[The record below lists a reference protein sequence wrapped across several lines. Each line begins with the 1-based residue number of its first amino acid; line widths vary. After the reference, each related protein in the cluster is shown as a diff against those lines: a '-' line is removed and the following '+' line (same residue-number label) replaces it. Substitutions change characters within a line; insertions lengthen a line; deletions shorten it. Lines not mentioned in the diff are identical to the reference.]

1 MLQVGLIGLGAD
13 WEGRTRPA
21 IEKLRHRLE
30 VRSVYAPVLPQ
41 AEQAAAELGCRVAQG
56 LLSLIERDDLRA
68 LLVFDGAWYGGIPA
82 QFACRAG
89 KPMFLAGSL
98 LDHLALADPLRQRTA
113 DSGVTVMPAFGH
125 RYTPATSRLRELIA
139 TRLGKPKNIRVTAYI
154 PVTSDIDFQATHAAT
169 RNALATAIDWCTCVV
184 GSGSAS
190 VRENTEPQRLYT
202 QLEFRRTG
210 SEGPSSVAS
219 IHVADVACRTGEV
232 RVADTS
238 PVRFHVDIDCADGRA
253 CVDGPV
259 NLTWEAGGEQHT
271 ESLSADRPELEVM
284 LDHFSRRAVGGLIPV
299 PTLDD
304 VCRAFELADAVLRGI
319 T

>member
-13 WEGRTRPA
+13 WEVRTRPA
-21 IEKLRHRLE
+21 IEKLRQRLE

-41 AEQAAAELGCRVAQG
+41 AEQAAAELGCSVAQG

-68 LLVFDGAWYGGIPA
+68 LLVFDAAWYGRIPA
-82 QFACRAG
+82 QFACQAG
-89 KPMFLAGSL
+89 KAIFLAGSL
-98 LDHLALADPLRQRTA
+98 LDHLAVANPLRQHTA
-113 DSGVTVMPAFGH
+113 ESGVTVMPAFGH

-139 TRLGKPKNIRVTAYI
+139 TRLGKPKTIKVTVYI

-169 RNALATAIDWCTCVV
+169 RNALATAIDWCSCVV

-190 VRENTEPQRLYT
+190 VREKTEPHGLYT
-202 QLEFRRTG
+202 QLEFRRSG

-219 IHVADVACRTGEV
+219 IHVADVACRTGEI
-232 RVADTS
+232 VAADAS
-238 PVRFHVDIDCADGRA
+238 PVRLHVEIDCAEGRA

-259 NLTWEAGGEQHT
+259 HLTWEAGGEQRT
-271 ESLSADRPELEVM
+271 ESLSGDRPELEVM

-304 VCRAFELADAVLRGI
+304 VCRTFELADATLRGL
-319 T
+319 